1 MLAEMNTNVGTRVLA
16 ENDRLRVW
24 DMQVPPGGT
33 MPAHTH
39 ELPYFYAVVR
49 PGKMKVGDGQWRPS
63 EGDVEFYDVKQPK
76 SDPAMVNEG
85 DALHR
90 EIVVEIKPEP
100 PGGYDRSKIAAGVPF
115 DPADAPP
122 PTVGTKVLFENDRVK
137 VWDLRLAPGEKLGRH
152 IHRVDNF
159 FVILSGG
166 LIRFANPD
174 DESQFNDVQFVDDSV
189 TFVNVPPKGKV
200 DNRLENIG
208 RKTHHNYLVELL
220 R

>member
-1 MLAEMNTNVGTRVLA
+1 MGSVMSTNVGTRILA

-39 ELPYFYAVVR
+39 ELPYFYVVVE
-49 PGKMKVGDGQWRPS
+49 PGTMRFGDGAWRPRYG
-63 EGDVEFYDVKQPK
+63 EVQFYDLKGSKQ
-76 SDPAMVNEG
+76 DPPMVNEG
-85 DALHR
+85 DTRHR
-90 EIVVEIKPEP
+90 ELVVEFKPEP
-100 PGGYDRSKIAAGVPF
+100 SGGYDRSKIAEGVPF
-115 DPADAPP
+115 DPANPP
-122 PTVGTKVLFENDRVK
+122 PPDVGTELLFENDRVK

-152 IHRVDNF
+152 LHRVDNF
-159 FVILSGG
+159 FVIVSGG

-174 DESQFNDVQFVDDSV
+174 DERQYRDVQFEDDSV
-189 TFVNVPPKGKV
+189 TFVNVPPGGKV

-208 RKTHHNYLVELL
+208 RTAHHNYLIELL